1 MVVDSGFVGGRGGR
15 GVSATPGRF
24 VPMTY
29 PGLWVVFEGADG
41 VGKTTQI
48 ERLAAYLASPA
59 GGGHDVLTTR
69 EPGGT
74 ALGVELRQAIMHGD
88 HVAPR
93 AEALLYAADRAH
105 HIATKVRPAL
115 EAGRVV
121 IQDRYLDSSIVY
133 QGGARGLGDEVE
145 RISLWA
151 TEGMLP
157 NLTIVLDMEPDPTRM
172 ARDLDRVERETVEKA
187 AQMREGY
194 LSLAARDPG
203 RYAVIDAG
211 RPIEAIAGDVAVA
224 VLRAMGLRVA
234 PRERAGDLAAEPWG
248 TP

>member
-1 MVVDSGFVGGRGGR
+1 MAGF
-15 GVSATPGRF
+15 F
-24 VPMTY
+24 
-29 PGLWVVFEGADG
+29 VVFEGGDG

-48 ERLAAYLASPA
+48 DRLADALR
-59 GGGHDVLTTR
+59 GGGSDVVVTR

-74 ALGVELRQAIMHGD
+74 DLGRELRQAIMHGG

-115 EAGRVV
+115 ERGAVV
-121 IQDRYLDSSIVY
+121 VQDRYMDSSIVY

-151 TEGMLP
+151 TEGLLP
-157 NLTIVLDMEPDPTRM
+157 DLTVLLDMEPAAGRM
-172 ARDLDRVERETVEKA
+172 DRELDRVERETGEHKSLI
-187 AQMREGY
+187 REAFVARA
-194 LSLAARDPG
+194 SLAPE
-203 RYAVIDAG
+203 RYAVVDAAQTIDEVAADVRAAVSAALEAAG
-211 RPIEAIAGDVAVA
+211 MP
-224 VLRAMGLRVA
+224 GLPVD
-234 PRERAGDLAAEPWG
+234 GLGVEPWG